1 LIAVRYVGLDGADQ
15 ATGTVVVIDVLRA
28 FTTATFAFAAGAE
41 AITVVSRVE
50 EAFAL
55 REDNPDWLI
64 MGEVDGLPVEGF
76 DLDNSPSALIGRD
89 LTGRRLIQ
97 RTSAGTQGVVRSG
110 RATHLLAASLTC
122 ARATVRAIHSLG
134 SQHVSMVITGS
145 NADGFGDED
154 LACADYL
161 KALIHGEVP
170 DDERAVQRVIRSKD
184 AQRFRDPQR
193 PQFSPADLDCAVD
206 VDRFAF
212 AMPLQREGTRFVM
225 KPVSVAASRRDTGPD
240 GEL

>member
-1 LIAVRYVGLDGADQ
+1 MISVNYLGLNAAHQ

-28 FTTATFAFAAGAE
+28 FTTAAFAFAAGAE
-41 AITVVSRVE
+41 RITVVSSVR
-50 EAFAL
+50 EALAL

-64 MGEVDGLPVEGF
+64 MGEIDGLPVEGF

-97 RTSAGTQGVVRSG
+97 RTSAGTQGVVRSR

-134 SQHVSMVITGS
+134 SQHVTMVITGS

-206 VDRFAF
+206 IDRFAF
-212 AMPLQREGTRFVM
+212 ALPLQWQGAYPVM
-225 KPVSVAASRRDTGPD
+225 KPAFAEDNQRQAGSD
-240 GEL
+240 GAP